1 MNQKNDTFEENMQRL
16 ELIVRKMEQG
26 DIALEESL
34 DLFKEGT
41 ELVRKCTEFLD
52 NAQLQIKL
60 VTNGPDSLPVEEDFR
75 AEL

>member
-60 VTNGPDSLPVEEDFR
+60 VTNGPDGLPVEEDFR